1 MKKRPIRIKDIAKVL
16 NISTSTVS
24 RALRDTHDV
33 NPYTRKQVLE
43 VASRLG
49 YKANIH
55 AAALASG
62 STKNIV
68 VVIPFITN
76 YYFSTV
82 ISGIQ
87 ETAYN
92 NGYNIMLMLTNDSSE
107 REKHLMENI
116 AVSNWDGLLV
126 CISADTSNYDYFAR
140 LIEKGIPIVFFDRVF
155 QDLDSSKVL
164 QDDYTGAFTATDHL
178 ISKGYRRIAHFAGNE
193 HLLITQ
199 NRLNGYKA
207 ALKKHR
213 IPFKPEWIF
222 YSGFSQESG
231 EDDMEKVFKLPDRD
245 KPNAIFAVND
255 RRAVGAIIAIKR
267 KGLTVGKD
275 IGVIGFT
282 NDPISTIIEPSL
294 STIEEPAFEIGKQ
307 SCELLIKHIMNKDL
321 STKEIVLSGKLIER
335 DSTRRS

>member
-1 MKKRPIRIKDIAKVL
+1 MKKKVIRIKDIARVL

-33 NPYTRKQVLE
+33 NPYTKKQVLE
-43 VASRLG
+43 VASQLG
-49 YKANIH
+49 YKANVH

-62 STKNIV
+62 RTKNIV
-68 VVIPFITN
+68 VLIPFITN

-92 NGYNIMLMLTNDSSE
+92 NGYNIVLMLTNDSSE

-116 AVSNWDGLLV
+116 SISNWDGLLAS
-126 CISADTSNYDYFAR
+126 IAADTSDCDYFEH
-140 LIEKGIPIVFFDRVF
+140 LINKGIPIVFFDRVF
-155 QDLDSSKVL
+155 QDLETSKVL
-164 QDDYTGAFTATDHL
+164 QDDYSGAFRATDHL

-193 HLLITQ
+193 HLSITQ
-199 NRLNGYKA
+199 NRVNGYKA

-213 IPFKPEWIF
+213 ISLNPEWIF
-222 YSGFSQESG
+222 YSGFSQQSG
-231 EDDMEKVFKLPDRD
+231 EDDMEKVLKLEDR
-245 KPNAIFAVND
+245 PNAIFAVND

-267 KGLTVGKD
+267 NGLTVGKD

-294 STIEEPAFEIGKQ
+294 STIEEPPFEIGKQ
-307 SCELLIKHIMNKDL
+307 SCDLLIKHIKN
-321 STKEIVLSGKLIER
+321 SNFSPKEIVLSGNLIER
-335 DSTRRS
+335 DSTQRS

>member
-1 MKKRPIRIKDIAKVL
+1 MKKKPIRIKDIARIL

-24 RALRDTHDV
+24 RALRDSHDV
-33 NPYTRKQVLE
+33 NPHTRNRVLE
-43 VASRLG
+43 TAAMLG

-92 NGYNIMLMLTNDSSE
+92 NGYNIVLMLTNDSSE
-107 REKHLMENI
+107 REKYLMENLAI
-116 AVSNWDGLLV
+116 SNWDGLLV
-126 CISADTSNYDYFAR
+126 SISADTSNKDYFEK
-140 LIEKGIPIVFFDRVF
+140 LIEKNIPIVFFDRVF
-155 QDLDSSKVL
+155 QDLNSSKVL
-164 QDDYTGAFTATDHL
+164 QDDYSGAFIATEHL
-178 ISKGYRRIAHFAGNE
+178 ISKGYRRIAYFAGNK
-193 HLLITQ
+193 HLSITQ
-199 NRLNGYKA
+199 NRLSGYKA

-213 IPFKPEWIF
+213 ISFNSDWIF

-231 EDDMEKVFKLPDRD
+231 EDDMKKVFKLSD
-245 KPNAIFAVND
+245 KPNAIFAIND
-255 RRAVGAIIAIKR
+255 SKAVGAMITIKR
-267 KGLTVGKD
+267 MGLTIGKD

-307 SCELLIKHIMNKDL
+307 SCELLIKHIKN
-321 STKEIVLSGKLIER
+321 SNFSPQEIILSGNLIER
-335 DSTRRS
+335 NSTQRS

>member
-1 MKKRPIRIKDIAKVL
+1 MKKKVIRIKDIARVL

-33 NPYTRKQVLE
+33 NPYTKKQVLE
-43 VASRLG
+43 VASQLG
-49 YKANIH
+49 YKANVH

-62 STKNIV
+62 RTKNIV
-68 VVIPFITN
+68 VLIPFITN

-92 NGYNIMLMLTNDSSE
+92 NGYNIVLMLTNDSSD
-107 REKHLMENI
+107 REKYLMENL
-116 AVSNWDGLLV
+116 AVSNWDGLLIS
-126 CISADTSNYDYFAR
+126 ISADTSNKEYFEH
-140 LIEKGIPIVFFDRVF
+140 LINKGIPIVFFDRVF
-155 QDLDSSKVL
+155 QDLETSKVL
-164 QDDYTGAFTATDHL
+164 QDDYSGAFRATDHL

-193 HLLITQ
+193 HLSITQ
-199 NRLNGYKA
+199 NRVNGYKA

-213 IPFKPEWIF
+213 ISLNPEWIF
-222 YSGFSQESG
+222 YSGFSQQSG
-231 EDDMEKVFKLPDRD
+231 EDDMEKVLKLEDR
-245 KPNAIFAVND
+245 PNAIFAVND

-267 KGLTVGKD
+267 NGLTVGKD

-307 SCELLIKHIMNKDL
+307 SCDLLIKHIKN
-321 STKEIVLSGKLIER
+321 SNFSPKEIVLSGNLIER
-335 DSTRRS
+335 DSTQRS

>member
-1 MKKRPIRIKDIAKVL
+1 MKKRSIRIKDIARVL

-62 STKNIV
+62 NTKNIV

-76 YYFSTV
+76 YYFSSV

-92 NGYNIMLMLTNDSSE
+92 NGYNIVLMLTNDSSE

-116 AVSNWDGLLV
+116 SISNWDGLLAS
-126 CISADTSNYDYFAR
+126 IAADASDCDYFKH
-140 LIEKGIPIVFFDRVF
+140 LIVQGMPIVFFDRVP
-155 QDLDSSKVL
+155 DKINSSKVL
-164 QDDYTGAFTATDHL
+164 QDDYSGAFIATDHL

-199 NRLNGYKA
+199 NRVNGYKA
-207 ALKKHR
+207 ALKKHK
-213 IPFKPEWIF
+213 ISFKPEWIF

-245 KPNAIFAVND
+245 RPNAIFAVND
-255 RRAVGAIIAIKR
+255 RRAVGAIVAIKR

-307 SCELLIKHIMNKDL
+307 SCDLLIKHIKN
-321 STKEIVLSGKLIER
+321 SSFSPKEIVLSGSLIER

>member
-1 MKKRPIRIKDIAKVL
+1 MKKKVVRIKDIARVL
-16 NISTSTVS
+16 NISTATVS

-33 NPYTRKQVLE
+33 STYTRKQVLE

-49 YKANIH
+49 YKANVH

-62 STKNIV
+62 NTKNIV

-76 YYFSTV
+76 YYFSSV

-87 ETAYN
+87 EVAYE
-92 NGYNIMLMLTNDSSE
+92 NGYNIVLMLTNDSSNRE
-107 REKHLMENI
+107 RYLMENL
-116 AVSNWDGLLV
+116 AVSNLDGLLV
-126 CISADTSNYDYFAR
+126 SISADTSNADYFNR
-140 LIEKGIPIVFFDRVF
+140 LIDKGIPMVFFDRVPEN
-155 QDLDSSKVL
+155 LESSKVL
-164 QDDYTGAFTATDHL
+164 QDDYSGAFMATDHL
-178 ISKGYRRIAHFAGNE
+178 ICKGYRRIAHLAGNE

-207 ALKKHR
+207 ALQKHR
-213 IPFKPEWIF
+213 ISLNHEWVLF
-222 YSGFSQESG
+222 SGFSQKSG
-231 EDDMEKVFKLPDRD
+231 EEDMEKIFKLKDQ
-245 KPNAIFAVND
+245 PNGIFAIND

-294 STIEEPAFEIGKQ
+294 TTIEEPAFEIGKI
-307 SCELLIKHIMNKDL
+307 SCELLIKHINNSNFLPKQ
-321 STKEIVLSGKLIER
+321 IVLSGSLIER
-335 DSTRRS
+335 ESTQRS

>member
-1 MKKRPIRIKDIAKVL
+1 MKKRSIRIKDIAKVL

-92 NGYNIMLMLTNDSSE
+92 NGYNIVLMLTNDSSE

-116 AVSNWDGLLV
+116 SISNWDGLLAS
-126 CISADTSNYDYFAR
+126 IAADTSDCDYFKH
-140 LIEKGIPIVFFDRVF
+140 LIVQGMPIVFFDRVP
-155 QDLDSSKVL
+155 DKINSSKVL
-164 QDDYTGAFTATDHL
+164 QDDYSGAFIATDHL

-199 NRLNGYKA
+199 NRVNGYKA
-207 ALKKHR
+207 ALKKHK
-213 IPFKPEWIF
+213 ISFKPEWIF

-245 KPNAIFAVND
+245 RPNAIFAVND
-255 RRAVGAIIAIKR
+255 RRAVGAIVAIKR

-307 SCELLIKHIMNKDL
+307 SCDLLIKHIKN
-321 STKEIVLSGKLIER
+321 SSFSPKEIVLSGSLIER

>member
-1 MKKRPIRIKDIAKVL
+1 MKKKVIRIKDIARVL

-33 NPYTRKQVLE
+33 NPYTKKQVLE
-43 VASRLG
+43 VASQLG
-49 YKANIH
+49 YKANVH

-62 STKNIV
+62 RTKNIV
-68 VVIPFITN
+68 VLIPFITN

-92 NGYNIMLMLTNDSSE
+92 NGYNIVLMLTNDSSD
-107 REKHLMENI
+107 REKYLMENL
-116 AVSNWDGLLV
+116 AVSNWDGLLIS
-126 CISADTSNYDYFAR
+126 ISADTSNKEYFEH
-140 LIEKGIPIVFFDRVF
+140 LINKGIPIVFFDRVF
-155 QDLDSSKVL
+155 QDLETSKVL
-164 QDDYTGAFTATDHL
+164 QDDYSGAFRATDHL

-193 HLLITQ
+193 HLSITQ
-199 NRLNGYKA
+199 NRVNGYKA

-213 IPFKPEWIF
+213 ISLNPEWIF
-222 YSGFSQESG
+222 YSGFSQQSG
-231 EDDMEKVFKLPDRD
+231 EDDMEKVLKLEDR
-245 KPNAIFAVND
+245 PNAIFAVND

-267 KGLTVGKD
+267 NGLTVGKD

-307 SCELLIKHIMNKDL
+307 SCDLLIKHIKN
-321 STKEIVLSGKLIER
+321 SNFPPKEIVLSGNLIER

>member
-1 MKKRPIRIKDIAKVL
+1 MKKKGIRIKDIAKIL

-24 RALRDTHDV
+24 RALRDSHDV
-33 NPYTRKQVLE
+33 NPHTRNQVLE
-43 VASRLG
+43 TAAMLG

-62 STKNIV
+62 RTKNIV

-76 YYFSTV
+76 YYFSSV

-87 ETAYN
+87 ETAYE
-92 NGYNIMLMLTNDSSE
+92 NGYNIVLMLTNDSSK
-107 REKHLMENI
+107 REKYLMENL

-126 CISADTSNYDYFAR
+126 SISADTSNKDYFEQ
-140 LIEKGIPIVFFDRVF
+140 LINKGIPIVFFDRVF
-155 QDLDSSKVL
+155 QDLETSKVL

-193 HLLITQ
+193 HLSITQ

-213 IPFKPEWIF
+213 ITFNPDWVF
-222 YSGFSQESG
+222 YSGFSQQAG
-231 EDDMEKVFKLPDRD
+231 EEDMEKVFKLKER
-245 KPNAIFAVND
+245 PNAIFAVND
-255 RRAVGAIIAIKR
+255 RRAVGAMIAIKR
-267 KGLTVGKD
+267 KGLSVGKD

-307 SCELLIKHIMNKDL
+307 SCYLLIKHIKN
-321 STKEIVLSGKLIER
+321 SNFTPKEVVLSGNLIER
-335 DSTRRS
+335 DSTRR

>member
-1 MKKRPIRIKDIAKVL
+1 MKKKPIRIKDIARVL

-33 NPYTRKQVLE
+33 NPYTKKQVLE
-43 VASRLG
+43 VASQLG
-49 YKANIH
+49 YKANVH

-62 STKNIV
+62 RTKNIV
-68 VVIPFITN
+68 VLIPFITN

-92 NGYNIMLMLTNDSSE
+92 NGYNIVLMLTNDSSD
-107 REKHLMENI
+107 REKYLMENL
-116 AVSNWDGLLV
+116 AVSNWDGLLIS
-126 CISADTSNYDYFAR
+126 ISADTSNKEYFEH
-140 LIEKGIPIVFFDRVF
+140 LINKGIPIVFFDRVF
-155 QDLDSSKVL
+155 QDLETSKVL
-164 QDDYTGAFTATDHL
+164 QDDYSGAFMATDHL
-178 ISKGYRRIAHFAGNE
+178 IRKGYRRIAHFAGNE
-193 HLLITQ
+193 HLSITQ

-213 IPFKPEWIF
+213 ISLNPEWIF
-222 YSGFSQESG
+222 YSGFSQQSG
-231 EDDMEKVFKLPDRD
+231 EDDMEKVFNLPNKD

-307 SCELLIKHIMNKDL
+307 SCDLLIKHIKN
-321 STKEIVLSGKLIER
+321 SNFSPKEIVLSGNLIER

>member
-1 MKKRPIRIKDIAKVL
+1 MKKRSIRIKDIARVL

-62 STKNIV
+62 NTKNIV

-76 YYFSTV
+76 YYFSSV

-92 NGYNIMLMLTNDSSE
+92 NGYNIVLMLTNDSSE

-116 AVSNWDGLLV
+116 SISNWDGLLAS
-126 CISADTSNYDYFAR
+126 IAADTSDCDYFKH
-140 LIEKGIPIVFFDRVF
+140 LIVQGMPIVFFDRVP
-155 QDLDSSKVL
+155 DKINSSKVL
-164 QDDYTGAFTATDHL
+164 QDDYSGAFIATDHL

-199 NRLNGYKA
+199 NRVNGYKA
-207 ALKKHR
+207 ALKKHK
-213 IPFKPEWIF
+213 ISFKPEWIF

-255 RRAVGAIIAIKR
+255 RRAVGAIVAIKR

-307 SCELLIKHIMNKDL
+307 SCDLLIKHIKN
-321 STKEIVLSGKLIER
+321 SSFSPKEIVLSGSLIER

>member
-1 MKKRPIRIKDIAKVL
+1 MKKRSIRIKDIARVL

-62 STKNIV
+62 NTKNIV

-76 YYFSTV
+76 YYFSSV

-92 NGYNIMLMLTNDSSE
+92 NGYNIVLMLTNDSSE

-116 AVSNWDGLLV
+116 SISNWDGLLAS
-126 CISADTSNYDYFAR
+126 IAADTSDCDYFKH
-140 LIEKGIPIVFFDRVF
+140 LIVQGMPIVFFDRVP
-155 QDLDSSKVL
+155 DKINSSKVL
-164 QDDYTGAFTATDHL
+164 QDDYSGAFIATDHL

-199 NRLNGYKA
+199 NRVNGYKA
-207 ALKKHR
+207 ALKKHK
-213 IPFKPEWIF
+213 ISFKPEWIF

-245 KPNAIFAVND
+245 RPNAIFAVND
-255 RRAVGAIIAIKR
+255 RRAVGAIVAIKR

-307 SCELLIKHIMNKDL
+307 SCDLLIKHIKN
-321 STKEIVLSGKLIER
+321 SNFSPKEIVLSGSLIER

>member
-1 MKKRPIRIKDIAKVL
+1 MKKRSIRIKDIARVL

-62 STKNIV
+62 NTKNIV

-76 YYFSTV
+76 YYFSSV

-92 NGYNIMLMLTNDSSE
+92 NGYNIVLMLTNDSSE

-116 AVSNWDGLLV
+116 SISNWDGLLAS
-126 CISADTSNYDYFAR
+126 IAADTSDCDYFKH
-140 LIEKGIPIVFFDRVF
+140 LIVQGMPIVFFDRVP
-155 QDLDSSKVL
+155 DKINSSKVL
-164 QDDYTGAFTATDHL
+164 QDDYSGAFIATDHL

-199 NRLNGYKA
+199 NRVNGYKA
-207 ALKKHR
+207 ALKKHK
-213 IPFKPEWIF
+213 ISFKPEWIF

-245 KPNAIFAVND
+245 RPNAIFAVND
-255 RRAVGAIIAIKR
+255 RRAVGAIVAIKR

-307 SCELLIKHIMNKDL
+307 SCDLLIKHIKN
-321 STKEIVLSGKLIER
+321 SSFSPKEIVLSGSLIER

>member
-1 MKKRPIRIKDIAKVL
+1 MKKKPIRIKDLAKIL

-24 RALRDTHDV
+24 RALRDAHDV
-33 NPYTRKQVLE
+33 NPNTKKQVLE
-43 VASRLG
+43 VASKLG

-87 ETAYN
+87 EIAYN
-92 NGYNIMLMLTNDSSE
+92 NGYNIILMLTNDNSE
-107 REKHLMENI
+107 REKYLMENL

-126 CISADTSNYDYFAR
+126 SISADTSNKDYFEQ

-155 QDLDSSKVL
+155 QDLESSKVL
-164 QDDYTGAFTATDHL
+164 QDDYSGAFMATEHL
-178 ISKGYRRIAHFAGNE
+178 ISKGYRRIAYFAGNE
-193 HLLITQ
+193 HLSITQ
-199 NRLNGYKA
+199 NRLSGYKA

-213 IPFKPEWIF
+213 ISLKPEWIF
-222 YSGFSQESG
+222 YSGFTQKCG
-231 EDDMEKVFKLPDRD
+231 EDDMEKILKLSDR
-245 KPNAIFAVND
+245 PNAIFAIND
-255 RRAVGAIIAIKR
+255 RRAVGAMITIKR

-294 STIEEPAFEIGKQ
+294 TTIEEPAFEIGKQ
-307 SCELLIKHIMNKDL
+307 SCELLIKQIKNRSL
-321 STKEIVLSGKLIER
+321 SPKEIILSGKLIER
-335 DSTRRS
+335 DSTQRS

>member
-1 MKKRPIRIKDIAKVL
+1 MKKRSIRIKDIARVL

-33 NPYTRKQVLE
+33 NPYIRKQVLE

-62 STKNIV
+62 NTKNIV

-76 YYFSTV
+76 YYFSSV

-92 NGYNIMLMLTNDSSE
+92 NGYNIVLMLTNDSSE

-116 AVSNWDGLLV
+116 AISNWDGLLAS
-126 CISADTSNYDYFAR
+126 IAADASDCDYFKH
-140 LIEKGIPIVFFDRVF
+140 LIVQGMPIVFFDRVP
-155 QDLDSSKVL
+155 DKINSSKVL
-164 QDDYTGAFTATDHL
+164 QDDYSGAFIATDHL
-178 ISKGYRRIAHFAGNE
+178 ISKSYRRIAHFAGNE

-199 NRLNGYKA
+199 NRVNGYKA
-207 ALKKHR
+207 ALKKHK
-213 IPFKPEWIF
+213 ISFKPEWIF

-245 KPNAIFAVND
+245 RPNAIFAVND
-255 RRAVGAIIAIKR
+255 RRAVGAIVAIKR

>member
-1 MKKRPIRIKDIAKVL
+1 MKKKAIRIKDIARVL

-24 RALRDTHDV
+24 RALRDSHDIS
-33 NPYTRKQVLE
+33 PYTRSQVLD
-43 VASRLG
+43 VAYKLG
-49 YKANIH
+49 YKKNIH

-62 STKNIV
+62 STKNIG

-87 ETAYN
+87 ETAYK
-92 NGYNIMLMLTNDSSE
+92 NGYNIVLMLTNDSSK
-107 REKHLMENI
+107 REKYLMENL

-126 CISADTSNYDYFAR
+126 SISADTSNSDYFYH
-140 LIEKGIPIVFFDRVF
+140 LIQKGIPIVFFDRVPKNIE
-155 QDLDSSKVL
+155 SSKVL
-164 QDDYTGAFTATDHL
+164 QNDYSGALMATEHL

-193 HLLITQ
+193 HLSITQ

-213 IPFKPEWIF
+213 IPLNPEWIF
-222 YSGFSQESG
+222 YSGFSQQSG
-231 EDDMEKVFKLPDRD
+231 EDDMEKVFKLRD

-267 KGLTVGKD
+267 KGLNVGKD

-294 STIEEPAFEIGKQ
+294 STIEEPALEIGKQ
-307 SCELLIKHIMNKDL
+307 SCELLIKHIKN
-321 STKEIVLSGKLIER
+321 SSFSPQQIVLSGSLIER

>member
-1 MKKRPIRIKDIAKVL
+1 MRKKVVRIKDIAKIL

-33 NPYTRKQVLE
+33 SPYTRKQVLE
-43 VASRLG
+43 VASKLG
-49 YKANIH
+49 YKANVH

-92 NGYNIMLMLTNDSSE
+92 NGYNIVLMLTNDSST
-107 REKHLMENI
+107 REKYLMENLAI
-116 AVSNWDGLLV
+116 SNWDGLLIS
-126 CISADTSNYDYFAR
+126 ISADTSNKDYFEH
-140 LIEKGIPIVFFDRVF
+140 LINKGIPIVFFDRVF
-155 QDLDSSKVL
+155 EDLETSKVL
-164 QDDYTGAFTATDHL
+164 QDDFSGAFRATDYL
-178 ISKGYRRIAHFAGNE
+178 ITKGYRRIAHFAGNE
-193 HLLITQ
+193 HLSITQ
-199 NRLNGYKA
+199 SRLSGYKA

-213 IPFKPEWIF
+213 ISVNPEWIF
-222 YSGFSQESG
+222 YSGFSQQSG
-231 EDDMEKVFKLPDRD
+231 EDDMEKVLRLKDR
-245 KPNAIFAVND
+245 PNGIFAVND

-267 KGLTVGKD
+267 NGLLVGKD

-307 SCELLIKHIMNKDL
+307 SCELLIKHIKNKAF
-321 STKEIVLSGKLIER
+321 SPRKIVLSGSLIER
-335 DSTRRS
+335 DSTQRS

>member
-1 MKKRPIRIKDIAKVL
+1 MKKKVIRIKDIARAL

-24 RALRDTHDV
+24 RALRDTYDV
-33 NPYTRKQVLE
+33 NPHTKKQVLE

-49 YKANIH
+49 YRANVH

-62 STKNIV
+62 STRNIL

-76 YYFSTV
+76 YYFSKV
-82 ISGIQ
+82 VSGIQ
-87 ETAYN
+87 EVAYDN
-92 NGYNIMLMLTNDSSE
+92 KYNVVLFLTNDSTK
-107 REKHLMENI
+107 REKHLVENI
-116 AVSNWDGLLV
+116 SISNWDGLLAS
-126 CISADTSNYDYFAR
+126 IAADASDCDYFKH
-140 LIEKGIPIVFFDRVF
+140 LIVQGMPTVFFDRVPEKIN
-155 QDLDSSKVL
+155 SSKVL
-164 QDDYTGAFTATDHL
+164 QDDYSGAFMATDHL
-178 ISKGYRRIAHFAGNE
+178 INKGYRRIAHFAGNE
-193 HLLITQ
+193 HLSITQ
-199 NRLNGYKA
+199 NRLNGYKD

-213 IPFKPEWIF
+213 ITFKPEWVF

-245 KPNAIFAVND
+245 KPNGIFAVND

-307 SCELLIKHIMNKDL
+307 SCDLLIKHIKNSNFL
-321 STKEIVLSGKLIER
+321 PKEIVLSGNLIER

>member
-1 MKKRPIRIKDIAKVL
+1 MRKKVIRIKDIARVL

-24 RALRDTHDV
+24 RALRDTYDV

-43 VASRLG
+43 VASELG

-62 STKNIV
+62 NTKNIV

-76 YYFSTV
+76 YYFSSV

-92 NGYNIMLMLTNDSSE
+92 NGYNIVLMLTNDSSE

-116 AVSNWDGLLV
+116 SISNWDGLLAS
-126 CISADTSNYDYFAR
+126 IAADTSDCDYFKH
-140 LIEKGIPIVFFDRVF
+140 LIVQGMPIVFFDRVP
-155 QDLDSSKVL
+155 DKINSSKVL
-164 QDDYTGAFTATDHL
+164 QDDYSGAFIATDHL

-199 NRLNGYKA
+199 NRVNGYKA
-207 ALKKHR
+207 ALKKHK
-213 IPFKPEWIF
+213 ISFKPEWIF

-245 KPNAIFAVND
+245 RPNAIFAVND
-255 RRAVGAIIAIKR
+255 RRAVGAIVAIKR

-307 SCELLIKHIMNKDL
+307 SCDLLIKHIKN
-321 STKEIVLSGKLIER
+321 SSFSPKEIVLSGSLIER